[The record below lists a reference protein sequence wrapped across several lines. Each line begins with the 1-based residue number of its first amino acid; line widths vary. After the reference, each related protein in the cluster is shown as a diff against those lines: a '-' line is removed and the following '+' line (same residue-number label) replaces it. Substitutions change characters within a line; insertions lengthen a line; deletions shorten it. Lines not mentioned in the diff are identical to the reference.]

1 MFCSRCGAKNPEN
14 SANCYNCGQNL
25 AKAPE
30 RSLET
35 RSGSLAEVRPLPAP
49 KEFGRVDINGTALLV
64 TEREI
69 SFGEQKIA
77 TTAITG
83 IRFGVYKHYINGIRT
98 SQSYCVWLCDDSNV
112 MQIECA
118 SGFLVSNSKI
128 EQRYKDTLSALW
140 PAVVV
145 PIVSQCLEALA
156 EGRTFSIGNLA
167 FDKAGLHRQ
176 GEMGAIAKGVAR
188 LLSSVAGGKPVQQKE
203 RDYKFLPWSE
213 YGGHKSSSGSLHLF
227 HDKKSWASLSLRD
240 TWNAVC
246 LDPLFSYLYED
257 GRLSQIIKS

>member
-1 MFCSRCGAKNPEN
+1 
-14 SANCYNCGQNL
+14 
-25 AKAPE
+25 
-30 RSLET
+30 
-35 RSGSLAEVRPLPAP
+35 
-49 KEFGRVDINGTALLV
+49 
-64 TEREI
+64 
-69 SFGEQKIA
+69 
-77 TTAITG
+77 
-83 IRFGVYKHYINGIRT
+83 
-98 SQSYCVWLCDDSNV
+98 

-140 PAVVV
+140 PTVVV

-240 TWNAVC
+240 
-246 LDPLFSYLYED
+246 YLEC
-257 GRLSQIIKS
+257 RLS